1 MPAGWAAWVLSRTL
15 YLRFVIL
22 SGGIHVC
29 LPCLVALRRSRPS
42 NSEIVGP
49 GR

>member
-1 MPAGWAAWVLSRTL
+1 MPAAWAAWVLGRRL
-15 YLRFVIL
+15 YFRFVIL
-22 SGGIHVC
+22 SGCIHVC
-29 LPCLVALRRSRPS
+29 LACLVALRRSRPS